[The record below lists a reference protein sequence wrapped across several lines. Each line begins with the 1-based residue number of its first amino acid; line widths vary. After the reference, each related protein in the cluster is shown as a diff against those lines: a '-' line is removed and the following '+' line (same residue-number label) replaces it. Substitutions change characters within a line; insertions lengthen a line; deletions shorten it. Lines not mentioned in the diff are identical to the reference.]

1 MFRDVSF
8 GQYYPTNSIIHKLDA
23 RIKLLVTLLF
33 IIAIFFIKSYFGFM
47 LTAVVLIAI
56 ILIAKLPMASVM
68 KSVRGI
74 LFIVL
79 FTAILNL
86 FLIKEGRVLVHW
98 RIFTITENGVH
109 TTIKMT
115 LRLVL
120 LISGASLLSLTTTPV
135 ELADGVE
142 SIMKPLALIKVPVRD
157 IAMIMSIAL
166 KFIPTLFNETNK
178 IISAQKARGAS
189 FDTGSLFSRAKALLP
204 VLIPLFVNSFRRA
217 DELAFAMDSRCY
229 NASEKRVKMKQSK
242 IKLSDIISL
251 LIITGYFVVILLERY
266 YFGTIGINMDQMIFG
281 GILWDIEQWFLIMVK
296 STLVGKNNSMV

>member
-86 FLIKEGRVLVHW
+86 FLIKEGRVLVH
-98 RIFTITENGVH
+98 
-109 TTIKMT
+109 
-115 LRLVL
+115 
-120 LISGASLLSLTTTPV
+120 
-135 ELADGVE
+135 
-142 SIMKPLALIKVPVRD
+142 
-157 IAMIMSIAL
+157 
-166 KFIPTLFNETNK
+166 
-178 IISAQKARGAS
+178 
-189 FDTGSLFSRAKALLP
+189 
-204 VLIPLFVNSFRRA
+204 
-217 DELAFAMDSRCY
+217 
-229 NASEKRVKMKQSK
+229 
-242 IKLSDIISL
+242 
-251 LIITGYFVVILLERY
+251 
-266 YFGTIGINMDQMIFG
+266 
-281 GILWDIEQWFLIMVK
+281 
-296 STLVGKNNSMV
+296 